1 MIKFN
6 SKGWTTGKKVAH
18 VIKAAFAP
26 KPISTVEPEAYARQ
40 FLEDAEKRFIARL
53 KTQGKESDAGREV
66 GGTSLSP
73 VTPAGV
79 AIEIAVEGD
88 VGNEAGKQGV
98 QDNKA
103 GARTEEGV
111 GKSGNN
117 MEAAK
122 AEGVVISLVPGSHA
136 GAHEGDEIEGG
147 EGGKDDDKR
156 KANRDDMG
164 QAEVGAEERG
174 DHESADVSEGSQ
186 YSPVKEKISGN
197 GMAVTRQGSGK
208 AAAEGGEDGQH
219 YDV

>member
-136 GAHEGDEIEGG
+136 GLMREMRLREVRGARMMTSARPTEMTWVKPRSVRRNVVIMKALTSLREANTLQS
-147 EGGKDDDKR
+147 KKR
-156 KANRDDMG
+156 FR
-164 QAEVGAEERG
+164 V
-174 DHESADVSEGSQ
+174 
-186 YSPVKEKISGN
+186 
-197 GMAVTRQGSGK
+197 MAWL
-208 AAAEGGEDGQH
+208 
-219 YDV
+219 